1 MRRSL
6 VQRMLAGVA
15 AVLAVA
21 AGGVVLRGALPASDA
36 ASPPAR
42 GVASPRPPEP
52 FSLADV
58 QSRKVPR
65 GSSLI
70 AVPKARSIR
79 AYRRPRA
86 RRTRRLRPRVIEGQR
101 VPMRFMVVAQRKGW
115 VRVQLPSRPNR
126 STAWLRR
133 RDVVL
138 TTTPYRLVIDRKRHR
153 LSVINRNRLTLRV
166 PIAVGSSLTPTPR
179 GRYYVTD
186 LIRSRDPFYG
196 PYALGL
202 SAHSP
207 VLTSYAGGNGQL
219 GIHGTNQPWSIGK
232 DVSHG
237 CIRVRNRFVR
247 RLARAVPIGT
257 PVVIR

>member
-1 MRRSL
+1 MRRGL
-6 VQRMLAGVA
+6 VQRTLAGVA

-21 AGGVVLRGALPASDA
+21 AGGVVLRGLLPASDA
-36 ASPPAR
+36 ASPPER
-42 GVASPRPPEP
+42 VASPRAPKA
-52 FSLADV
+52 FSLVDV

-65 GSSLI
+65 GSALI
-70 AVPKARSIR
+70 AVPKARTIR
-79 AYRRPRA
+79 AYPRPWA

-101 VPMRFMVVAQRKGW
+101 VPLRFMLVGRRKGW

-138 TTTPYRLVIDRKRHR
+138 STTPYRLIIDRRRHR

-237 CIRVRNRFVR
+237 CIRVRNRYIR
-247 RLARAVPIGT
+247 ALARAVPIGT
-257 PVVIR
+257 PVEIR

>member
-1 MRRSL
+1 MRRGL
-6 VQRMLAGVA
+6 ARRLLAGVA
-15 AVLAVA
+15 AVLAAA
-21 AGGVVLRGALPASDA
+21 AGGVVLRGVLPASDA
-36 ASPPAR
+36 AS
-42 GVASPRPPEP
+42 RPSRAAGQRAPDS
-52 FSLADV
+52 FSLVDA
-58 QSRKVPR
+58 QSRKVPP
-65 GSSLI
+65 GASLI
-70 AVPKARSIR
+70 AVPKARSIG
-79 AYRRPRA
+79 AYPRPWA
-86 RRTRRLRPRVIEGQR
+86 RRTRRLRPRAIEGQR
-101 VPMRFMVVAQRKGW
+101 VPLRFMLVGRRKGW
-115 VRVQLPSRPNR
+115 VRVQLPTRPNR

-138 TTTPYRLVIDRKRHR
+138 AATPYRLIVDRKRHR

-166 PIAVGSSLTPTPR
+166 PIAVGASLTPTPR

-219 GIHGTNQPWSIGK
+219 GIHGTNQPWSIGR

-237 CIRVRNRFVR
+237 CIRVGNDSIR
-247 RLARAVPIGT
+247 RLAKVVPIGT
-257 PVVIR
+257 PVEIR

>member
-6 VQRMLAGVA
+6 VRRLLAGVA
-15 AVLAVA
+15 VVLAVT
-21 AGGVVLRGALPASDA
+21 AGGVVLRGLLPASDA
-36 ASPPAR
+36 ASPPPR
-42 GVASPRPPEP
+42 VTSPRAPESFSPTDVRSRRVPP
-52 FSLADV
+52 
-58 QSRKVPR
+58 

-70 AVPKARSIR
+70 AAPKERTVR
-79 AYRRPRA
+79 AYPRPRA
-86 RRTRRLRPRVIEGQR
+86 RRSRRLRPRVIEGQR
-101 VPMRFMVVAQRKGW
+101 VPLRFMIVGRRKGW

-126 STAWLRR
+126 STGWLRR

-138 TTTPYRLVIDRKRHR
+138 TTTPYRLIIDRARHR

-166 PIAVGSSLTPTPR
+166 PIAVGTSLTPTPR

-202 SAHSP
+202 SAHST

-219 GIHGTNQPWSIGK
+219 GIHGTNQPWSIGR

-237 CIRVRNRFVR
+237 CIRVRNRFIR

-257 PVVIR
+257 PVDIR

>member
-1 MRRSL
+1 MRRGL
-6 VQRMLAGVA
+6 VQRTLAGVA

-21 AGGVVLRGALPASDA
+21 AGGVVLRGVLPASDA
-36 ASPPAR
+36 ASPPER
-42 GVASPRPPEP
+42 VAPPRAPES
-52 FSLADV
+52 FSLTDV

-65 GSSLI
+65 GSALI
-70 AVPKARSIR
+70 VVPKTRTIR
-79 AYRRPRA
+79 AYPRPWA
-86 RRTRRLRPRVIEGQR
+86 RRTRVLRPRVIEGQR
-101 VPMRFMVVAQRKGW
+101 VPLRFMLVGRRKGW
-115 VRVQLPSRPNR
+115 VRVQLPSRPNG

-133 RDVVL
+133 GDVVL
-138 TTTPYRLVIDRKRHR
+138 TTTPYRLIIDRRRHR

-166 PIAVGSSLTPTPR
+166 PIAVGTSLTPTPR

-219 GIHGTNQPWSIGK
+219 GIHGTNEPWSIGK

-237 CIRVRNRFVR
+237 CIRVRNRFIR

-257 PVVIR
+257 PVEIR